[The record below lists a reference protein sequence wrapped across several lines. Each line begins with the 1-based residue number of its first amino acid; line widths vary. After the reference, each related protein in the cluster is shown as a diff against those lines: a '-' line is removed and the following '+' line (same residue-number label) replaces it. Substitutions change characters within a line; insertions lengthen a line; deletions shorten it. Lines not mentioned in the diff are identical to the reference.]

1 MIHNYTEINSL
12 TVWCPLNR
20 MQRYTYTRKSLYE
33 YLSVF
38 DFLLLLPNNN
48 CNCVNYENVI
58 MATCTVVWCHQGCM
72 QRVRPSDVQSE
83 LLPYLTPPQLLLLL
97 LLLRWKERG
106 KVEGGKGWK
115 YWEKD
120 FAKWR
125 GIEDSETDTAREG
138 GRKDKEKVRRRQ
150 RDKKRGGA
158 ERGSK
163 KQGEGWKAMC
173 QQWAP
178 ERCKLGRE
186 ETFHSSPLPV
196 FPPPSPPLFL
206 SKIKT

>member
-1 MIHNYTEINSL
+1 MPSKSFAALYIF
-12 TVWCPLNR
+12 
-20 MQRYTYTRKSLYE
+20 KSLYE
-33 YLSVF
+33 YVSMF
-38 DFLLLLPNNN
+38 DSALPNN
-48 CNCVNYENVI
+48 CNCANYKSAI
-58 MATCTVVWCHQGCM
+58 RATHTVLWCHQGCV

-83 LLPYLTPPQLLLLL
+83 LLPHLTPPQ

-125 GIEDSETDTAREG
+125 EIEDSETDTAREG
-138 GRKDKEKVRRRQ
+138 GERGRTKKKSDADREI
-150 RDKKRGGA
+150 KRGGA

-163 KQGEGWKAMC
+163 KQGEGWKALC

-186 ETFHSSPLPV
+186 ETFYSSSVTV
-196 FPPPSPPLFL
+196 FPPPSPPL
-206 SKIKT
+206 SSQS